1 MMPDQN
7 VQIEQQVQ
15 AQAPVYNEQVNQA
28 PPMQNV
34 NMGPVMNQQ
43 QPVNNGFNF
52 EENIPQG

>member
-1 MMPDQN
+1 
-7 VQIEQQVQ
+7 
-15 AQAPVYNEQVNQA
+15 
-28 PPMQNV
+28 MQNV